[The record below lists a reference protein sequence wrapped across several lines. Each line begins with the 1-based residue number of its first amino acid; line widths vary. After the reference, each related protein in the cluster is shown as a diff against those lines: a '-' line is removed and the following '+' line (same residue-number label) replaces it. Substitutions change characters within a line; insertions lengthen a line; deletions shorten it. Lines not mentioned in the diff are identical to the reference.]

1 MLAGFLFVGSALEPM
16 VSSETPSASMPELLE
31 LVLDAQPSAADKAE
45 FLRWHNILR
54 CRSGANA
61 VTWHDQVAE
70 GAQSWSQNMN
80 DQSSLYHSGSYQMS
94 PPVGENLAMGFGTVE
109 SAMRGWFDEWE
120 DCLND
125 ECTQRRTLDL
135 ETGQKAAVG
144 HFTAMVWKGVTK
156 IGCGRV
162 NNWYMCR
169 YYSGETLT
177 VATANMQGAYGANVE
192 KPSQSEAACSGSSP
206 TRRRSSPTRR
216 RATTP
221 APSPP
226 SNGVCP
232 HVSGSLFAVCPNF
245 CNGYSANAAW
255 AGNGKYIVTCNCS
268 DGTVCVAEPRVNGV
282 NALLAIESTIDSTQD
297 DGNIH
302 FLQETTAHTAIHEAK
317 TNSKFAGHVSAMVGA
332 DGRVR

>member
-1 MLAGFLFVGSALEPM
+1 LAGFLLVGSALEPM
-16 VSSETPSASMPELLE
+16 VSSEPPSTSMPELLE

-70 GAQSWSQNMN
+70 GAQSWSQNMK
-80 DQSSLYHSGSYQMS
+80 DQNNMYHSNSYQLS
-94 PPVGENLAMGFGTVE
+94 PPVGENLAWGYGTVE
-109 SAMRGWFDEWE
+109 SAMKAWFDEWE
-120 DCLND
+120 DCIND
-125 ECTQRRTLDL
+125 ECTQKS
-135 ETGQKAAVG
+135 GVVG

-162 NNWYMCR
+162 DNWYTCR
-169 YYSGETLT
+169 YYSGETLSG
-177 VATANMQGAYGANVE
+177 ATANIQGHYGSNVE
-192 KPSQSEAACSGSSP
+192 KPTKTEAECSDGSSPTPSPSPSP

-221 APSPP
+221 APAPP

-255 AGNGKYIVTCNCS
+255 AGNGMYIVTCNCS
-268 DGTVCVAEPRVNGV
+268 DGTVCVAEPRVNGA
-282 NALLAIESTIDSTQD
+282 NALLAIESTIDSTRD

-302 FLQETTAHTAIHEAK
+302 FLQETTAHTAIDEAK

-332 DGRVR
+332 NGRVH